1 MGERNRRGIPDLR
14 DHLLTRI
21 LPFWERYSVDKDYGG
36 FITHLARD
44 GSITDD
50 SAKYLVMQTRM
61 IYSLATGV
69 SLGGPP
75 QWLNLARQGAGFFLR
90 HFRDPEHDG
99 WFWSVDRQGSPT
111 QADKRAYGHAFAIYG
126 LSEYG
131 RIAKDAQ
138 AIASASHTWSLVSE
152 RLWDAEHEGVFEAC
166 DREWMPTDRGHSM
179 GTHLHIL
186 EALLALNDAAC
197 ANRYWP
203 QICTIADLIA
213 GRMVEPQHR
222 CALEK
227 FHPDWTPNA
236 ELSRGLI
243 DYGHN
248 FEAAWLL
255 LRVDQLDPT
264 PAYRETARGFLDY
277 AIRFGLDTTYGGIF
291 SHGPLAAPAT
301 VRIKVWWVQT
311 EALVSLL
318 LGFLVF
324 GDERYWDAFRNLI
337 SFCMRCLH
345 DPEYGEWYHST
356 EEDGAPRDT
365 TKGSAWKAAYHITQ
379 SCTYA
384 HEYLTR
390 IGKR

>member
-1 MGERNRRGIPDLR
+1 MGERNRGGIPDLK
-14 DHLLTRI
+14 DHLCTCI
-21 LPFWERYSVDKDYGG
+21 LPFWERYSIDKDHGG

-50 SAKYLVMQTRM
+50 SAKYLVMQARM
-61 IYSLATGV
+61 IYSFAAGA

-90 HFRDPEHDG
+90 HFRDLEHDG
-99 WFWSVDRQGSPT
+99 WFWSVDRQGSPIET
-111 QADKRAYGHAFAIYG
+111 DKRTYGHAFAMYA
-126 LSEYG
+126 LAEYG
-131 RIAKDAQ
+131 RIAKDAR
-138 AIASASHTWSLVSE
+138 AIAAASHTWSLISQ
-152 RLWDAEHEGVFEAC
+152 RLWDAEHEGAFEAC
-166 DREWMPTDRGHSM
+166 DRAWTPTDCGHSM

-186 EALLALNDAAC
+186 EALLALNDATG

-203 QICTIADLIA
+203 QVRAIADLIVSK
-213 GRMVEPQHR
+213 MVEPRHR

-255 LRVDQLDPT
+255 LRVDRLDAT

-277 AIRFGLDTTYGGIF
+277 AIRFGLDTTYGGVF
-291 SHGPLAAPAT
+291 SHGPLAESAT
-301 VRIKVWWVQT
+301 IRTKVWWVQT
-311 EALVSLL
+311 EAVVSLL

-324 GDERYWDAFRNLI
+324 GDERYWDAFRNVI
-337 SFCMRCLH
+337 GFCMRCLH
-345 DPEYGEWYHST
+345 DPEYGEWYHSA
-356 EEDGAPRDT
+356 EENGAPRDT

-379 SCTYA
+379 SLLYA
-384 HEYLTR
+384 HEYLTT
-390 IGKR
+390 IGNR